1 MSERPII
8 PIRQEKPSPTAACQ
22 CNFSAEQVAQALID
36 KLADPKTAESIMD
49 VWGGRVDQQLGKGLR
64 RFGLYVIVGML
75 SLGAMKLGL
84 VEKLLGR

>member
-1 MSERPII
+1 MSEHPII
-8 PIRQEKPSPTAACQ
+8 PIRQERPQASNCN
-22 CNFSAEQVAQALID
+22 CNFSAEEVAQALID

-64 RFGLYVIVGML
+64 RFGLYVVVGML

-84 VEKLLGR
+84 VEKLFLGK

>member
-1 MSERPII
+1 MSAERPIT
-8 PIRQEKPSPTAACQ
+8 PINQEQPAKCN
-22 CNFSAEQVAQALID
+22 CNFSAEEVAQALID

-64 RFGLYVIVGML
+64 RFGLYVVVGML

>member
-1 MSERPII
+1 VSEAKKEVI
-8 PIRQEKPSPTAACQ
+8 PIHREHCSCS
-22 CNFSAEQVAQALID
+22 FSAEEVADALIA

-84 VEKLLGR
+84 FEKLLTGGK